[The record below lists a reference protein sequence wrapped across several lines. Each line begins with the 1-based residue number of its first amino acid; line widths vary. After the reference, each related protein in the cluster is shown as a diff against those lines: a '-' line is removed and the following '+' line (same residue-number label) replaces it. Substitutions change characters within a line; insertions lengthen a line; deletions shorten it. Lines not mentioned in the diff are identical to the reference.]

1 MSERVLVLGATS
13 GIGRALV
20 RALAA
25 EGAEL
30 VLAGRDAD
38 ALDRIGRDAW
48 VRSGRAPAVETFD
61 ARDHEGHEA
70 FLDACFARAGGLDGI
85 VVCHGVLV
93 EQARA
98 ERDPAAALAMLDV
111 NVTGTLSLLEGVAR
125 RLEAA
130 GSGWIAALSSVAGDR
145 GRRRNYLYGAS
156 KAALSTALEGLRV
169 RLAPAGIAV
178 VDVRPGPVDTA
189 MTFGAALPGVA
200 SPERVARDLLRGVR
214 RRRAVVYT
222 PWPWRFVMLVVRWL
236 PAPLVARLDPPRE
249 G

>member
-20 RALAA
+20 RALAH

-38 ALDRIGRDAW
+38 ALDRLARDASL
-48 VRSGRAPAVETFD
+48 RSGRPAAVETYD
-61 ARDHEGHEA
+61 ACDREGHEA
-70 FLDACFARAGGLDGI
+70 FLDACFARVGGLDG
-85 VVCHGVLV
+85 VLVCHGVGI

-98 ERDPAAALAMLDV
+98 ERDLEVALTMLDV
-111 NVTGTLSLLEGVAR
+111 NVTGTISLLEGAAR

-130 GSGWIAALSSVAGDR
+130 AGGFLAALSSVAGDR

-169 RLAPAGIAV
+169 RLASAGVAV
-178 VDVRPGPVDTA
+178 VDVRPGPVDTRQTFA
-189 MTFGAALPGVA
+189 MALPAVA
-200 SPERVARDLLRGVR
+200 TPERVARDILRGVR

-222 PWPWRFVMLVVRWL
+222 PWPWRWVMIVVRLL
-236 PAPLVARLDPPRE
+236 PASLVARLDVPRRR
-249 G
+249 

>member
-20 RALAA
+20 RALAT

-38 ALDRIGRDAW
+38 ALDRIARDAS
-48 VRSGRAPAVETFD
+48 VRSGRPAAVEIFD
-61 ARDHEGHEA
+61 AADRAGHAA
-70 FLDACFARAGGLDGI
+70 FLDACFERSGGFDG
-85 VVCHGVLV
+85 VAMCHGEMV
-93 EQARA
+93 EQPEA
-98 ERDPAAALAMLDV
+98 ERDLAPALRMLDV
-111 NVTGTLSLLEGVAR
+111 NVTGTISLLEGVAR

-169 RLAPAGIAV
+169 RLASVGIPV
-178 VDVRPGPVDTA
+178 VDVRPGPTDTR
-189 MTFGAALPGVA
+189 MTFGMTLPGIA
-200 SPERVARDLLRGVR
+200 APERVARDVLRGVR
-214 RRRAVVYT
+214 RGRAVVYT
-222 PWPWRFVMLVVRWL
+222 PWPWRFVMWVVCWL
-236 PAPLVARLDPPRE
+236 PGSLVARLDAPRD